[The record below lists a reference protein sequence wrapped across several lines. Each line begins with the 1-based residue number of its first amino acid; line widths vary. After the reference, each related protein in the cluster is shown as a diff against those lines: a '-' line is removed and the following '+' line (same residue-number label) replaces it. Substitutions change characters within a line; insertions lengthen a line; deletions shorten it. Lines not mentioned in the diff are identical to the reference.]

1 MNRIKQYFFGKLT
14 VNDLV
19 EYFDSMGVQLGMSFE
34 KKKLPTHYAKNSRI
48 YRNKK

>member
-19 EYFDSMGVQLGMSFE
+19 EYFGSMGI
-34 KKKLPTHYAKNSRI
+34 KLDISLVGKRRPTYYAKNSRI